1 MGQIAENQEN
11 ISDTSPIKEA
21 VDDAEMLLAY
31 AASHGITLLPE
42 LVKTLVSS
50 KQLLSADLANPS
62 TFDQQAAFWDA
73 RNQLGKAVHPVTTTS
88 LRASAQS
95 GPFVSYRGLLGSIFH
110 SFRSKQPIRPAEQSA
125 LLFRMLAFTALFLLL
140 TVQVY
145 WVVGSRVISETAQI
159 VKQVKEN
166 ALALEAFKA
175 DDPKAQS
182 LEAEKMV
189 LEEEITIRYN
199 ILEQWNMAWEAPFQ
213 FLGFMK
219 KAPPVESPSYADLQ
233 RVRLVSEFVSQA
245 IELYLLPLLYGW
257 LGACLYVLRML
268 AQDIKALAYTPEQDM
283 IYRLRLYMGTLAGLI
298 VVWFLPVAQADPDIK
313 SLSIFAVALLVGY
326 SVDLLFALM
335 DRIIAA
341 FTVSR

>member
-1 MGQIAENQEN
+1 MDQSAENQVN
-11 ISDTSPIKEA
+11 ASGTPPIKEA
-21 VDDAEMLLAY
+21 IGDAELLLAY
-31 AASHGITLLPE
+31 AASHGITLPPE
-42 LVKTLVSS
+42 LVKTIVSS
-50 KQLLSADLANPS
+50 KQLLSVDLANPS

-88 LRASAQS
+88 LKASAQT
-95 GPFVSYRGLLGSIFH
+95 GPFVSYRSLLGFVFR
-110 SFRSKQPIRPAEQSA
+110 SFRTKQPISPAERSV
-125 LLFRMLAFTALFLLL
+125 LWFRVLAFVALFSLL

-166 ALALEAFKA
+166 ANALEALNA
-175 DDPKAQS
+175 DDRKAQT

-189 LEEEITIRYN
+189 LEEEVTIRYG
-199 ILEQWNMAWEAPFQ
+199 ILERWNLVWKAPFQ

-219 KAPPVESPSYADLQ
+219 KVPLVETPGYADLQ

-298 VVWFLPVAQADPDIK
+298 VVWFLPVAQADPNVK

-326 SVDLLFALM
+326 SVDLLFAVM

>member
-1 MGQIAENQEN
+1 MDQITESQGN
-11 ISDTSPIKEA
+11 IPNIPPIKEA
-21 VDDAEMLLAY
+21 IGDAELLLAY
-31 AASHGITLLPE
+31 AASYGITLLPE
-42 LVKTLVSS
+42 LVKTIVSS
-50 KQLLSADLANPS
+50 KQLLSVDLANPS

-88 LRASAQS
+88 LKASAQS
-95 GPFVSYRGLLGSIFH
+95 QFVSYRGLLGSVFR
-110 SFRSKQPIRPAEQSA
+110 SFRTKQPISPAERSA
-125 LLFRMLAFTALFLLL
+125 LLFRMLAFIALFSLL

-159 VKQVKEN
+159 VKQVKKN
-166 ALALEAFKA
+166 ANALEALNA
-175 DDPKAQS
+175 DDRKAQT

-189 LEEEITIRYN
+189 LEEEVTIRYG
-199 ILEQWNMAWEAPFQ
+199 ILERWNLVWETPFQ
-213 FLGFMK
+213 LLGFMK
-219 KAPPVESPSYADLQ
+219 KVPPVESPGYADLQ

-268 AQDIKALAYTPEQDM
+268 AQDIKTLAYTPEQDM

-298 VVWFLPVAQADPDIK
+298 VVWFLPVAQADPNVK

>member
-1 MGQIAENQEN
+1 MDQSTESQGSIP
-11 ISDTSPIKEA
+11 DTTPIKGA
-21 VDDAEMLLAY
+21 IGDAELLLSY
-31 AASHGITLLPE
+31 AASHGITLPPE
-42 LVKTLVSS
+42 LLKTIISS
-50 KQLLSADLANPS
+50 KQLLSVDLANPS

-73 RNQLGKAVHPVTTTS
+73 RNQLGKAVNPVTTTS
-88 LRASAQS
+88 LKASLQS
-95 GPFVSYRGLLGSIFH
+95 GPLVSYRGLLGVISH
-110 SFRSKQPIRPAEQSA
+110 SFRSKQPISPAERSV
-125 LLFRMLAFTALFLLL
+125 LWFRILAFVALFSLL

-159 VKQVKEN
+159 VKQVREN
-166 ALALEAFKA
+166 STALEALNA
-175 DDPKAQS
+175 DDPKAQI
-182 LEAEKMV
+182 LEAKKMA
-189 LEEEITIRYN
+189 LEEEITIRYD
-199 ILEQWNMAWEAPFQ
+199 ILERWNLVWKAPFQ

-219 KAPPVESPSYADLQ
+219 KIPLAESPGYDDLQ
-233 RVRLVSEFVSQA
+233 RVQLVSGFVSQA

-298 VVWFLPVAQADPDIK
+298 VVWFLPVAQTDPNIK
-313 SLSIFAVALLVGY
+313 SLSTFAVALLVGY

>member
-1 MGQIAENQEN
+1 MDQITESQGNTPN
-11 ISDTSPIKEA
+11 TTPIKEA
-21 VDDAEMLLAY
+21 IGDAELLLAY
-31 AASHGITLLPE
+31 AASYGITLLPE
-42 LVKTLVSS
+42 LVKTIVSS
-50 KQLLSADLANPS
+50 KQLLSVDLANPS

-88 LRASAQS
+88 LKASAQT
-95 GPFVSYRGLLGSIFH
+95 GQFVAYRGLLGSV
-110 SFRSKQPIRPAEQSA
+110 FRLFRTNQPISPAERSA
-125 LLFRMLAFTALFLLL
+125 LLFRMLAFIALFSLL

-166 ALALEAFKA
+166 ANALEALNA
-175 DDPKAQS
+175 DDRKAQT

-189 LEEEITIRYN
+189 LEEEVTIRYG
-199 ILEQWNMAWEAPFQ
+199 ILERWNLVWETPFQ
-213 FLGFMK
+213 LLGFMK
-219 KAPPVESPSYADLQ
+219 KVPPVESPCYTDLQ

-268 AQDIKALAYTPEQDM
+268 AQDIKTLAYTPEQDM

>member
-1 MGQIAENQEN
+1 MDQNAENQGN
-11 ISDTSPIKEA
+11 APNTPPIKEA
-21 VDDAEMLLAY
+21 IGDAELLLAY
-31 AASHGITLLPE
+31 AASHGITLPPE
-42 LVKTLVSS
+42 LVKTIISS
-50 KQLLSADLANPS
+50 KQLLSVDLANPS
-62 TFDQQAAFWDA
+62 TFEQQAAFWDV
-73 RNQLGKAVHPVTTTS
+73 RNQLGKAVYPVTTTS
-88 LRASAQS
+88 LKASSQT
-95 GPFVSYRGLLGSIFH
+95 GPLVSYRSLLGFISH
-110 SFRSKQPIRPAEQSA
+110 SFRTKQPISPAERSV
-125 LLFRMLAFTALFLLL
+125 LWFRILAFVALFSLL

-159 VKQVKEN
+159 VKQVREN
-166 ALALEAFKA
+166 ANALEALKA
-175 DDPKAQS
+175 DDPKVQI
-182 LEAEKMV
+182 LDAEKMA
-189 LEEEITIRYN
+189 LEEEITVRYD
-199 ILEQWNMAWEAPFQ
+199 ILERWNLVWKAPFQ

-219 KAPPVESPSYADLQ
+219 KVPLAENPGYADLQ
-233 RVRLVSEFVSQA
+233 RIRLVSEFVSQA

-298 VVWFLPVAQADPDIK
+298 VVWFLPVAQADPNVK